1 MLKIILCIG
10 SGSFIGGVLRYYLS
24 KGIQQF
30 TFMHFPTGTMVVNLL
45 GSFLIGLAYGIFER
59 GALMTTELR
68 LFLTVGFCGGFTTFS
83 TFMNENYQLVKDG
96 NFMLTSLYAA
106 ISLGGGFLLLA
117 LGRFIINNYG

>member
-1 MLKIILCIG
+1 
-10 SGSFIGGVLRYYLS
+10 
-24 KGIQQF
+24 
-30 TFMHFPTGTMVVNLL
+30 MHFPTGTMVVNLL